1 MRRPSVFLSSIA
13 AALCLALGLA
23 ACGESDPAGVG
34 GTSLVSEEAVEGE
47 PLELGEL
54 SYNVQITRFLNPDDP
69 EDEEYLVGLPPAE
82 PGTSYL
88 GVFMVIENESEEPLA
103 SASDFTVVDTLH
115 EEFELVESESPYALE
130 IGAEVPAEGE
140 LPLPNTTPA
149 TGPNQGSLLV
159 FLVSD
164 EVSENRPLQLEIESS
179 EGDGGITLDI

>member
-140 LPLPNTTPA
+140 LAAGARSISPPIRASTRPKCRP
-149 TGPNQGSLLV
+149 GP
-159 FLVSD
+159 
-164 EVSENRPLQLEIESS
+164 EPSEPHLAHRPLRARC
-179 EGDGGITLDI
+179 